1 MHFGYA
7 LQWWSFGV
15 LLLVLYVVLNT
26 KMVLN
31 TKRRADA

>member
-26 KMVLN
+26 KS
-31 TKRRADA
+31 KG